1 MVNILPFLNN
11 QFEQVTLITCVL
23 IIILVIAT
31 LGSDEVSSAK
41 GYSFLIISIIL
52 AVTPV
57 AMVVLKKNPNLIP
70 KQLTSLN

>member
-31 LGSDEVSSAK
+31 LGSDEVSGAK

>member
-11 QFEQVTLITCVL
+11 QFEQVTLVTCVL

-31 LGSDEVSSAK
+31 LGSDEVSGAK
-41 GYSFLIISIIL
+41 GYAFLITSIIL

-57 AMVVLKKNPNLIP
+57 VMVALKKNPNLIP
-70 KQLTSLN
+70 RQLRTI